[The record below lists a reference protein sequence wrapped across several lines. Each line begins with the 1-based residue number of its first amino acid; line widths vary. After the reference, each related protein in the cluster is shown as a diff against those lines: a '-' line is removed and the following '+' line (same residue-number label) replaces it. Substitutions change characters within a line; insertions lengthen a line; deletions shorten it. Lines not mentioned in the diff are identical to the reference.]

1 VNESYNYLSKDIGE
15 PKSYSGGDIGK

>member
-15 PKSYSGGDIGK
+15 PKSYSRGDIGK